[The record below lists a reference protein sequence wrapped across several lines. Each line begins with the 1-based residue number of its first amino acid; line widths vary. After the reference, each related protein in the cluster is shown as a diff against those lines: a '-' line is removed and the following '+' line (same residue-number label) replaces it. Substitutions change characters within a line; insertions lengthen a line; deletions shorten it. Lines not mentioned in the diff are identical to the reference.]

1 MNSDHEELIELDL
14 SVAAGVC
21 SLDHR
26 LNIGERD
33 LDFEQLGEEQVQLC
47 GSQVPVL
54 VNIKLVK
61 ALAQLLEDQKKKK
74 SKRENSS
81 KRNCRKITNV
91 NEERNPVFSKE

>member
-1 MNSDHEELIELDL
+1 VSSDHEELIELDL

-61 ALAQLLEDQKKKK
+61 ALAQLLEDKKGKK
-74 SKRENSS
+74 RSKQIQS
-81 KRNCRKITNV
+81 KSNRRKITNM
-91 NEERNPVFSKE
+91 NE

>member
-74 SKRENSS
+74 KQE
-81 KRNCRKITNV
+81 RKQFKKETA
-91 NEERNPVFSKE
+91 ERSQM

>member
-1 MNSDHEELIELDL
+1 VSSDHEELIELDL

-33 LDFEQLGEEQVQLC
+33 LDFKQLGEEQVQLC

-74 SKRENSS
+74 KKQMDKNS
-81 KRNCRKITNV
+81 
-91 NEERNPVFSKE
+91 